1 MEIIVNNIKLNYEVV
16 GTGKPLIMVHGNG
29 EDMHTFDELVIEIK
43 DKYKVY
49 LIDSRN
55 HGMSQKEVP
64 ISFDLMADDII
75 EFCRLNELKNVDLL
89 GFSDGGI
96 IGLKIAI
103 KAPKML
109 NKLILCGV
117 NYHPKGVKKT
127 FYIKLKKAYKKNK
140 SPLIKLMLRE
150 PKFKV
155 KDIKNISIKTV
166 MIAGEKDLIDLKH
179 TTKLHQLLNKSEMYI
194 LPNETHES
202 YVMHNTR
209 LKEFLL

>member
-1 MEIIVNNIKLNYEVV
+1 MEITVNSIKLNYEVI

-29 EDMHTFDELVIEIK
+29 EDLHIFDELANEIK
-43 DKYKVY
+43 DFYKVY

-55 HGMSQKEVP
+55 HGLSQKDLP

-75 EFCRLNELKNVDLL
+75 EFCKINELENVDFL

-103 KAPKML
+103 KAPKLL
-109 NKLILCGV
+109 NKMILCGA
-117 NYHPKGVKKT
+117 NFHPKGVKKS
-127 FYIKLKKAYKKNK
+127 FYIKLKHAYKKNK

-155 KDIKNISIKTV
+155 KDIKNISVKTV
-166 MIAGEKDLIDLKH
+166 IIAGEKDLIDLNH
-179 TTKLHQLLNKSEMYI
+179 TTKLHQLIDKSEMYI
-194 LPNETHES
+194 LPDETHES
-202 YVMHNTR
+202 YVMHDTK
-209 LKEFLL
+209 LKQFLL